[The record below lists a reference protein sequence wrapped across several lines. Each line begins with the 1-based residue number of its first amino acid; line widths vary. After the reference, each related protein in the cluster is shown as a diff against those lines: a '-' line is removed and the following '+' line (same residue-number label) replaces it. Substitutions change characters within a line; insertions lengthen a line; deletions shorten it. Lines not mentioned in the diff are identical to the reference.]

1 MEKAIYE
8 QTHLEYVYYN
18 EDDHNITHQDII
30 DARARVEEL
39 QNE

>member
-1 MEKAIYE
+1 MEKAIYD
-8 QTHLEYVYYN
+8 QTRLEYVYYN
-18 EDDHNITHQDII
+18 EDEHDITYQDII